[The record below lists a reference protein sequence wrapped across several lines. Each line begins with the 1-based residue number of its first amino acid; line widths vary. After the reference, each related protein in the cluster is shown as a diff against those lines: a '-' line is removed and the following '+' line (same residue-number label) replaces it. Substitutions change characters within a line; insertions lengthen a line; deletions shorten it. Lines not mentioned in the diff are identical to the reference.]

1 MLASFSSMSFSS
13 ELILSSAF
21 LVFLDIIQIS
31 RYYPNIEIL
40 YKYRDIIQISRCY
53 TNIEILYKYR
63 DIIQISRLNITF
75 MGEIYK
81 NDKSLLDFKLLWY
94 HECHYWN
101 EASSVSLL
109 QFSGCFQNN
118 MYTINLTEQSTL
130 FILIINTYLWQ
141 VLMATFALVI
151 CPATSSIALVST
163 STRPY

>member
-1 MLASFSSMSFSS
+1 MIF
-13 ELILSSAF
+13 
-21 LVFLDIIQIS
+21 VFNLCE
-31 RYYPNIEIL
+31 RYYHQF
-40 YKYRDIIQISRCY
+40 RDSYLKPFNVGIIFFNVLLEWTYIVLRLFGVPRYY

-75 MGEIYK
+75 IGEIYK

-101 EASSVSLL
+101 EASSVSLS

-141 VLMATFALVI
+141 VLIATFALVI